1 MKLLH
6 RILKALHRALTDDYV
21 VFRRGSEWDTP
32 KFDTD
37 QPSIDIDEL
46 KNVIRKSK
54 QG

>member
-32 KFDTD
+32 KTEK
-37 QPSIDIDEL
+37 DE
-46 KNVIRKSK
+46 
-54 QG
+54 